1 MELRAALIGF
11 GLAGSVF
18 HAPLIAATPGISLA
32 TVVTRNRERADRAR
46 RQYPEVGVEASPG
59 AILERADSYD
69 LVVVATPNDTHVEL
83 AAAAIEAG
91 LAVVVDKP
99 LAPTSAAASELV
111 ELADRRGVAADGLS
125 QPPLGLRAAHPAS
138 PDRRGPARRRVP
150 IRVAVRALAPGAPKR
165 APGARRP
172 RLAEGGGVLLDLGTH
187 LVDQA
192 LTLFGPVREVYG
204 EVDHRRGAPGDDDA
218 FVALEHVCGVRSHL
232 WASSVAAAP
241 GPRLRVLGSRAAYL
255 VEDLDGQEAALQAG
269 LRPDAT
275 GEWGAEP
282 EHRWGR
288 IVRGDESEPVR
299 SEHGAWP
306 RFYEQLAAALSGSGS
321 LPVDPRDAVTGLEV
335 LERARRG
342 G

>member
-46 RQYPEVGVEASPG
+46 RKYPQVGVEASPG
-59 AILERADSYD
+59 AVLERADRYD

-111 ELADRRGVAADGLS
+111 ELADRRGV
-125 QPPLGLRAAHPAS
+125 PLTVFHNRRWDSEQLTLRRLIGEGRLGDVFRYES
-138 PDRRGPARRRVP
+138 RFERWR
-150 IRVAVRALAPGAPKR
+150 
-165 APGARRP
+165 PGARSDAWRETTS
-172 RLAEGGGVLLDLGTH
+172 AGEGGGVLLDLGTH

-204 EVDHRRGAPGDDDA
+204 EGGPSPRR
-218 FVALEHVCGVRSHL
+218 
-232 WASSVAAAP
+232 
-241 GPRLRVLGSRAAYL
+241 
-255 VEDLDGQEAALQAG
+255 
-269 LRPDAT
+269 
-275 GEWGAEP
+275 
-282 EHRWGR
+282 
-288 IVRGDESEPVR
+288 
-299 SEHGAWP
+299 
-306 RFYEQLAAALSGSGS
+306 SG
-321 LPVDPRDAVTGLEV
+321 
-335 LERARRG
+335 
-342 G
+342 